1 MPEYIVSEEIDK
13 KYLDKKRPSYRQ
25 DPESKH
31 GMEYCVQVPQYIYS
45 THLQGQTAIAISEHA
60 RFAENRA
67 YGNTKQSIDRYKQ
80 KYSSHI
86 SLKNY
91 SGEFDRFGTKY
102 EEKDSENA
110 RGGYMNIFWRLI
122 DVCSKIKDYYH
133 ATYDNAEFD
142 IIASAIDQKSG
153 AKKEQMEIALR
164 VFKDYSVE
172 LNELAAMVGL
182 PEFKPSF
189 LPDSSSEL
197 DLSVNAQGFKLEDEI
212 LIEEIVKHTA
222 EISDYLE
229 IIKPKHIDDHLEIGW
244 IAARKYFDSTD
255 HKWKWRYV
263 DPDPLYS
270 GIQGSKTTSFKDAEY
285 GFTVE
290 WEKISSLVGKIYPNE
305 PDREYEALKDN
316 CQAYLGLLGNKSEWS
331 YYDNKDNNY
340 ATFGDF
346 RVPVL
351 HASWLDYDQERRLI
365 FLTLSGT
372 ATRVKKIGHDEKFS
386 KTRIGALKRPNE
398 KGEILETNRKRLYKS
413 SWIIGTDIAYEY
425 GLDNY
430 QGKNP
435 RIPYVFIKTASVP
448 VVERAIPW
456 IDQINLAFYKHQN
469 ALVEM
474 RLDGLFLNQDMFVN
488 QKIGGKI
495 MDAMDQYVMFMQSGK
510 GIFSTKAWDGQNVVP
525 KLFDIIPG
533 GMGKALED
541 IKQTVNTAYQNIE
554 METGIPM
561 VMMGVA
567 PAPRT
572 SGKSTEAAM
581 QSSLNIT
588 KPCIVNVMWCKNNL
602 AELTANSMAPLLK
615 TDKEAVKAYSSI
627 IGKNGIEVMKLAAD
641 YAAYGIKL
649 EPRPDN
655 EDWAE
660 LFQLI
665 MQSNERG
672 EIAGD
677 GASMLLQYKQN
688 GYSYKQI
695 NELYQQEV
703 RKQRERVAS
712 QQQSAQQNQMQMIQA
727 QNQSKAQMMD
737 KEAQNQGALDQQKF
751 AADEKKTNIKVQ
763 GKLNEKLID
772 NVHNNQ

>member
-1 MPEYIVSEEIDK
+1 
-13 KYLDKKRPSYRQ
+13 
-25 DPESKH
+25 
-31 GMEYCVQVPQYIYS
+31 
-45 THLQGQTAIAISEHA
+45 
-60 RFAENRA
+60 
-67 YGNTKQSIDRYKQ
+67 
-80 KYSSHI
+80 
-86 SLKNY
+86 
-91 SGEFDRFGTKY
+91 
-102 EEKDSENA
+102 
-110 RGGYMNIFWRLI
+110 
-122 DVCSKIKDYYH
+122 
-133 ATYDNAEFD
+133 
-142 IIASAIDQKSG
+142 
-153 AKKEQMEIALR
+153 
-164 VFKDYSVE
+164 
-172 LNELAAMVGL
+172 
-182 PEFKPSF
+182 
-189 LPDSSSEL
+189 
-197 DLSVNAQGFKLEDEI
+197 
-212 LIEEIVKHTA
+212 
-222 EISDYLE
+222 
-229 IIKPKHIDDHLEIGW
+229 
-244 IAARKYFDSTD
+244 
-255 HKWKWRYV
+255 
-263 DPDPLYS
+263 
-270 GIQGSKTTSFKDAEY
+270 
-285 GFTVE
+285 
-290 WEKISSLVGKIYPNE
+290 
-305 PDREYEALKDN
+305 
-316 CQAYLGLLGNKSEWS
+316 
-331 YYDNKDNNY
+331 
-340 ATFGDF
+340 
-346 RVPVL
+346 
-351 HASWLDYDQERRLI
+351 
-365 FLTLSGT
+365 
-372 ATRVKKIGHDEKFS
+372 
-386 KTRIGALKRPNE
+386 
-398 KGEILETNRKRLYKS
+398 
-413 SWIIGTDIAYEY
+413 
-425 GLDNY
+425 
-430 QGKNP
+430 
-435 RIPYVFIKTASVP
+435 
-448 VVERAIPW
+448 
-456 IDQINLAFYKHQN
+456 
-469 ALVEM
+469 
-474 RLDGLFLNQDMFVN
+474 
-488 QKIGGKI
+488 
-495 MDAMDQYVMFMQSGK
+495 
-510 GIFSTKAWDGQNVVP
+510 
-525 KLFDIIPG
+525 
-533 GMGKALED
+533 MGKALED

-712 QQQSAQQNQMQMIQA
+712 QQQIAQQNQMQMIQA